1 MQCQA
6 PMYFINDEYVGT
18 YSNID
23 NSDVAIAE
31 MHGGGTGVKVTEGE
45 DDFGADRRANRCSRD
60 PRECCG
66 LTWLAGETASEK
78 GCEWVAMFP
87 EKRCLVKGCMDM
99 GQEGAEGTD
108 CPAEKYT
115 ACDGCM
121 TTCAG
126 QMVCG
131 GTGDDGK
138 KPSGDDRK

>member
-1 MQCQA
+1 MWHK
-6 PMYFINDEYVGT
+6 N
-18 YSNID
+18 
-23 NSDVAIAE
+23 
-31 MHGGGTGVKVTEGE
+31 
-45 DDFGADRRANRCSRD
+45 
-60 PRECCG
+60 
-66 LTWLAGETASEK
+66 GETASEK
-78 GCEWVAMFP
+78 GCAWVAMFP
-87 EKRCLVKGCMDM
+87 EKRRRPCENQRRDARTVNFDFHTGCLVKGCMDM

>member
-1 MQCQA
+1 MFDA
-6 PMYFINDEYVGT
+6 RGNDVST
-18 YSNID
+18 P
-23 NSDVAIAE
+23 
-31 MHGGGTGVKVTEGE
+31 
-45 DDFGADRRANRCSRD
+45 RRLIKNDAQGYPL
-60 PRECCG
+60 PR
-66 LTWLAGETASEK
+66 WHKNGETASEK

>member
-1 MQCQA
+1 MLQ
-6 PMYFINDEYVGT
+6 E
-18 YSNID
+18 
-23 NSDVAIAE
+23 
-31 MHGGGTGVKVTEGE
+31 E
-45 DDFGADRRANRCSRD
+45 DS
-60 PRECCG
+60 
-66 LTWLAGETASEK
+66 
-78 GCEWVAMFP
+78 P
-87 EKRCLVKGCMDM
+87 ELGYDHQEAL

>member
-1 MQCQA
+1 MIYVQAQNYQNHNMEAYLDAKGLPPIGDAQC
-6 PMYFINDEYVGT
+6 
-18 YSNID
+18 S
-23 NSDVAIAE
+23 
-31 MHGGGTGVKVTEGE
+31 
-45 DDFGADRRANRCSRD
+45 ADSSMWHK
-60 PRECCG
+60 
-66 LTWLAGETASEK
+66 TGETASEK

-99 GQEGAEGTD
+99 GQEGSEGTD

>member
-1 MQCQA
+1 
-6 PMYFINDEYVGT
+6 
-18 YSNID
+18 
-23 NSDVAIAE
+23 
-31 MHGGGTGVKVTEGE
+31 
-45 DDFGADRRANRCSRD
+45 
-60 PRECCG
+60 
-66 LTWLAGETASEK
+66 
-78 GCEWVAMFP
+78 
-87 EKRCLVKGCMDM
+87 MDM

>member
-1 MQCQA
+1 MWHK
-6 PMYFINDEYVGT
+6 T
-18 YSNID
+18 
-23 NSDVAIAE
+23 
-31 MHGGGTGVKVTEGE
+31 
-45 DDFGADRRANRCSRD
+45 
-60 PRECCG
+60 
-66 LTWLAGETASEK
+66 GETASEK

-99 GQEGAEGTD
+99 GQEGSGGTD

>member
-1 MQCQA
+1 
-6 PMYFINDEYVGT
+6 
-18 YSNID
+18 
-23 NSDVAIAE
+23 
-31 MHGGGTGVKVTEGE
+31 
-45 DDFGADRRANRCSRD
+45 
-60 PRECCG
+60 
-66 LTWLAGETASEK
+66 
-78 GCEWVAMFP
+78 
-87 EKRCLVKGCMDM
+87 MDM

-121 TTCAG
+121 TTCAN

>member
-1 MQCQA
+1 MGGDAQC
-6 PMYFINDEYVGT
+6 
-18 YSNID
+18 S
-23 NSDVAIAE
+23 
-31 MHGGGTGVKVTEGE
+31 
-45 DDFGADRRANRCSRD
+45 ADSAMWHK
-60 PRECCG
+60 
-66 LTWLAGETASEK
+66 TGETASEK

-99 GQEGAEGTD
+99 GQEGSEGTD

-138 KPSGDDRK
+138 KPAAGAARSSTTTPLSHVSPLART

>member
-1 MQCQA
+1 MTLKALLCLA
-6 PMYFINDEYVGT
+6 L
-18 YSNID
+18 
-23 NSDVAIAE
+23 
-31 MHGGGTGVKVTEGE
+31 
-45 DDFGADRRANRCSRD
+45 GAS
-60 PRECCG
+60 
-66 LTWLAGETASEK
+66 TAS
-78 GCEWVAMFP
+78 AADM
-87 EKRCLVKGCMDM
+87 KGCMDM

>member
-1 MQCQA
+1 MSARIKQL
-6 PMYFINDEYVGT
+6 D
-18 YSNID
+18 
-23 NSDVAIAE
+23 
-31 MHGGGTGVKVTEGE
+31 
-45 DDFGADRRANRCSRD
+45 ADGNV
-60 PRECCG
+60 
-66 LTWLAGETASEK
+66 L
-78 GCEWVAMFP
+78 
-87 EKRCLVKGCMDM
+87 
-99 GQEGAEGTD
+99 QEGAEGTD

>member
-1 MQCQA
+1 MTRDVRPQRA
-6 PMYFINDEYVGT
+6 T
-18 YSNID
+18 ID
-23 NSDVAIAE
+23 LQTVRGPNLELSPSFYALPARNLQL
-31 MHGGGTGVKVTEGE
+31 KPSK
-45 DDFGADRRANRCSRD
+45 RA
-60 PRECCG
+60 
-66 LTWLAGETASEK
+66 
-78 GCEWVAMFP
+78 V
-87 EKRCLVKGCMDM
+87 DM